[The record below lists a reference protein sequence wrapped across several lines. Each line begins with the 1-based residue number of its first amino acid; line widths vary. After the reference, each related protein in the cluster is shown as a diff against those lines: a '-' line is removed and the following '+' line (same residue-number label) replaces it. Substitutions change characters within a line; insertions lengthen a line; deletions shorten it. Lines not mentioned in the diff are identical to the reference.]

1 MDIKELLP
9 EEDGRLFVTGSSGD
23 GKSTLIRRLD
33 QCIPPDEF
41 VIAFDSKG
49 EWPIRPRF
57 GKSDLPWRR
66 LPRHI
71 PLSQLEPGHYV
82 YRTSYP
88 DMADGMVEKI
98 IRWALK
104 HKHVTI
110 IIDEINNFSK
120 GGYTLP
126 IISKLLREGR
136 SKFCRVIAG
145 SQFPVKV
152 AEEVKS
158 QATMIIVFIIPN
170 KKHRQ
175 LLAENFHPGLIQEPD
190 GEFSFFVWRK
200 KDRGKLLHVKQ
211 ERFTDRRF
219 YDQSEQDKLKEQQR
233 RKRSRQRA

>member
-1 MDIKELLP
+1 MEIRDLLP
-9 EEDGRLFVTGSSGD
+9 PENGRLFVTGSSGD
-23 GKSTLIRRLD
+23 GKSTLVRRLD
-33 QCIPPDEF
+33 QCVPPNEF
-41 VIAFDSKG
+41 VIALDSKG

-57 GKSDLPWRR
+57 GKSDIPWRR
-66 LPRHI
+66 LPRGV
-71 PLSQLEPGHYV
+71 PLSMLEPGHYV

-88 DMADGMVEKI
+88 DMADRNVEKI
-98 IRWALK
+98 IKWALK

-110 IIDEINNFSK
+110 IIDEINNFSH

-158 QATMIIVFIIPN
+158 QATMLIVFIIPN
-170 KKHRQ
+170 KTHRK
-175 LLAENFHPGLIQEPD
+175 LLADNFHPGLINEPD

-200 KDRGKLLHVKQ
+200 KERGKLLHVKQ
-211 ERFTDRRF
+211 EAFKDRRF
-219 YDQSEQDKLKEQQR
+219 FDQSEQDKLKDAKR
-233 RKRSRQRA
+233 RKRSGE